1 MGERIIGIAYNEP
14 APSGYAFSEA
24 SLDILAQV
32 EAVEE
37 ALEELGYISLRL
49 PFTLDVSQFIQAV
62 RTEGVDMIF
71 NLCETVEEDAR
82 FSGHPAALLE
92 LLGIPFSGSPSMAI
106 MLTTDKFITNRLLR
120 ANGILTP
127 RCAVYNEIGQHF
139 PSGLRYPV
147 IVKPRLEDASIG
159 IDQESIFENE
169 KELRKAVGGLS
180 KRLGT
185 LLIEEYIDGRE
196 FNISLFGYPSARSLP
211 VAEIDFSDFPDD
223 LYQIVGYRAKWDTT
237 SFEYH
242 HTPREFSQNLAPL
255 LTAFM
260 EKTACDCFRLLML
273 RDYGR
278 VDMRVDRNG
287 RVHVLEVNANPC
299 LSPDAGFAA
308 ALNEAGIGYSQMVD
322 RLVSFM
328 AQRSE
333 RHGHQ
338 ASCLARQR

>member
-1 MGERIIGIAYNEP
+1 MRERIIGIAYNEP
-14 APSGYAFSEA
+14 APLGYAFSEA

-37 ALEELGYISLRL
+37 ALEELGHVSLRL
-49 PFTLDVSQFIQAV
+49 PFTRDVSQFIQTV

-92 LLGIPFSGSPSMAI
+92 LLGTPFSGSPSIAL
-106 MLTTDKFITNRLLR
+106 MLTTDKFVTNRLLR

-127 RCAVYNEIGQHF
+127 RCAIYNEIGVDL
-139 PSGLRYPV
+139 PTGLRYPV

-159 IDQESIFENE
+159 IDQESIFENA
-169 KELRKAVGGLS
+169 KELRRAAGRLS
-180 KRLGT
+180 NRFGT
-185 LLIEEYIDGRE
+185 LLIEEYIEGRE
-196 FNISLFGYPSARSLP
+196 FNVSLFGYPSARSLP
-211 VAEIDFSDFPDD
+211 IAEIDFSDFPDD
-223 LYQIVGYRAKWDTT
+223 LYPIVGYRAKWDTT

-242 HTPREFSQNLAPL
+242 HTPREFHQDLPRL
-255 LTAFM
+255 LLAFM
-260 EKTACDCFRLLML
+260 ERTACECFRLLML

-278 VDMRVDRNG
+278 VDMRVDSNG

-299 LSPDAGFAA
+299 LSPNAGFAA
-308 ALNEAGIGYSQMVD
+308 AVGEAGISYSQMVG

-328 AQRSE
+328 AQRFE

-338 ASCLARQR
+338 ASCPARQS